1 MREVQGLPPPKQ
13 LNLNDPKS
21 LFTGGSVDPYILFAM
36 NEEELEKAPKEGAI
50 GLGRATDLARTSTR
64 WSSEQPRGTPRGSAE
79 WPDGGESL
87 FLYVKEPEVAQ
98 LAFTVFDEDVLK
110 EDEQIGAA
118 SIKISDKVKVKGYAK
133 EREWTGW
140 IPLTWRPPE
149 TQDNAVMA
157 GAVAGAFIAGPA
169 GAAAGGVLANTFL
182 KKQVQGSVK
191 VTLRYTPLERPVA
204 AAKKPPES
212 PLEAAAHAAAIATAE
227 TPRSN
232 GKAAKID
239 DGSPANSNQGTS
251 PGSPERAHL
260 LRLELTKL
268 RERLARDAEE
278 DKAAAA
284 ASESDKRSQKD
295 AMSWSTS
302 SKDGKESIEEEI
314 AESSEPHTIPEMVS
328 EAVPVPNGTKVQE
341 WVAPRMAPRGLPRG
355 ASEGVDWSDLSKR
368 VGNLGVV
375 EGDAFELCCYVDHR
389 PSSTQV
395 SSISSI
401 YGKWWWSH
409 DGPSSW

>member
-1 MREVQGLPPPKQ
+1 
-13 LNLNDPKS
+13 
-21 LFTGGSVDPYILFAM
+21 
-36 NEEELEKAPKEGAI
+36 
-50 GLGRATDLARTSTR
+50 
-64 WSSEQPRGTPRGSAE
+64 
-79 WPDGGESL
+79 
-87 FLYVKEPEVAQ
+87 
-98 LAFTVFDEDVLK
+98 
-110 EDEQIGAA
+110 
-118 SIKISDKVKVKGYAK
+118 
-133 EREWTGW
+133 
-140 IPLTWRPPE
+140 
-149 TQDNAVMA
+149 
-157 GAVAGAFIAGPA
+157 
-169 GAAAGGVLANTFL
+169 
-182 KKQVQGSVK
+182 

-389 PSSTQV
+389 PSSTQAAMWRDRRSRRIVV
-395 SSISSI
+395 SFRGTSDVMDVLTDVNLLQTPFEQRPD
-401 YGKWWWSH
+401 GKPSDDPRLVHAGFFASARAVNRRLKELLVAACAGTPGEWEVGRTRRRSH
-409 DGPSSW
+409 AR